1 MKKFLVLATNGN
13 ETIELF
19 TPVDYLRRLGLSVDI
34 VSTEES
40 LDLKTSQGVRF
51 RADLTFDQIVADEY
65 FGLYIP
71 GGTDGAYSMRDNK
84 KVINLIQN
92 FNKEGKIIAAICAG
106 PVVLNKAGILTDKKA
121 TSFPAMKEEMDKTGT
136 YIDDKIVVTDGNITT
151 GRGAAVTNYLALEL
165 ARIIEGE
172 EAVEKLKYGTQQE
185 AVERYFDFKF

>member
-19 TPVDYLRRLGLSVDI
+19 TPVDYLRRLGISVDI
-34 VSTEES
+34 VSTEKS
-40 LDLKTSQGVRF
+40 LDLKTSQGVSF
-51 RADLTFDQIVADEY
+51 RTDLTFDQILADDY

-136 YIDDKIVVTDGNITT
+136 YIDDKIVVTDGNIIT

>member
-40 LDLKTSQGVRF
+40 LDLKTSQGVSF
-51 RADLTFDQIVADEY
+51 RADLTFNQIVADEY

-121 TSFPAMKEEMDKTGT
+121 TSFPAMKEEMDKTET

-172 EAVEKLKYGTQQE
+172 KAVEKLKYGTQQE

>member
-19 TPVDYLRRLGLSVDI
+19 TPVDYLRRLGISVDI
-34 VSTEES
+34 VSTEKS
-40 LDLKTSQGVRF
+40 LDLKTSQGVSF
-51 RADLTFDQIVADEY
+51 RTDLTFDQILADDY

-172 EAVEKLKYGTQQE
+172 EAVEKLKWHPTRGC
-185 AVERYFDFKF
+185 RKIFRF

>member
-19 TPVDYLRRLGLSVDI
+19 TPVDYLRRLGISVDI

-40 LDLKTSQGVRF
+40 LDLKTSQGVSF
-51 RADLTFDQIVADEY
+51 RADLTFNQIVADEY

-121 TSFPAMKEEMDKTGT
+121 TSFPAMKEEMDKTET

-172 EAVEKLKYGTQQE
+172 KAVEKLKYGTQQE

>member
-19 TPVDYLRRLGLSVDI
+19 TPVDYLRRLGISVDI

-40 LDLKTSQGVRF
+40 LDLKTSQGVGF
-51 RADLTFDQIVADEY
+51 RTDLTFDQIVADDY

-121 TSFPAMKEEMDKTGT
+121 TSFPAMKEEMDKTGI

>member
-19 TPVDYLRRLGLSVDI
+19 TPVDYLRRLGISVDI

-40 LDLKTSQGVRF
+40 LDLKTSQGVSF
-51 RADLTFDQIVADEY
+51 RTDLTFDQILADDY

-165 ARIIEGE
+165 ACIIEGE

>member
-13 ETIELF
+13 EIIELF
-19 TPVDYLRRLGLSVDI
+19 TPVDYLRRLGISVDI

-40 LDLKTSQGVRF
+40 LDLKTSQGVSF
-51 RADLTFDQIVADEY
+51 RTDLTFDQIVADDY

>member
-34 VSTEES
+34 GSTEDS
-40 LDLKTSQGVRF
+40 LDLKTSQGVSF
-51 RADLTFDQIVADEY
+51 RADLTFDQIVADDY

-71 GGTDGAYSMRDNK
+71 GGTAGAYSMRDNK

-106 PVVLNKAGILTDKKA
+106 PVVLNETGILTDKKA

>member
-19 TPVDYLRRLGLSVDI
+19 TPVDYLRRLGISVDI
-34 VSTEES
+34 VSTEKS
-40 LDLKTSQGVRF
+40 LDLKTSQGVSF
-51 RADLTFDQIVADEY
+51 RTDLTFDQIVADDY

>member
-19 TPVDYLRRLGLSVDI
+19 TPVDYLRRLGISVDI

-40 LDLKTSQGVRF
+40 LDLKTSQGVSF
-51 RADLTFDQIVADEY
+51 RTDLTFDQIVADDY

-172 EAVEKLKYGTQQE
+172 ESVEKLKHGTQQE

>member
-34 VSTEES
+34 GSTEDS
-40 LDLKTSQGVRF
+40 LDLKTSQGVSF
-51 RADLTFDQIVADEY
+51 RADLTFDQIVADGY

-71 GGTDGAYSMRDNK
+71 GGTAGAYSMRDNK

-136 YIDDKIVVTDGNITT
+136 YIDDKIVVTDGNIIT

>member
-19 TPVDYLRRLGLSVDI
+19 TPVDYLRRLGISVDI
-34 VSTEES
+34 VSTEKS
-40 LDLKTSQGVRF
+40 LDLKTSQGVSF
-51 RADLTFDQIVADEY
+51 RTDLTFDQILADDY

>member
-19 TPVDYLRRLGLSVDI
+19 TPVDYLRRLGISVDI

-40 LDLKTSQGVRF
+40 LDLKTSQGVSF
-51 RADLTFDQIVADEY
+51 RTDLTFDQIVADDY

-172 EAVEKLKYGTQQE
+172 ESVEKLKYGTQQE